1 MELKIIVPTH
11 IWEFEPIQRMWFTN
25 LEDSILLF
33 NCLDEIDYIKDGK
46 GFGDIDIELIHEQGE
61 APSGRNV
68 RQKYTNI
75 YADKDVWVHW
85 LDNDNL
91 IQVSVIEKLM
101 EITSMP
107 KIIMFGQIWH
117 TNGIKRLNAHPE
129 NCLPARCDI
138 AQLFVHGSF
147 LKDMVWSADYEN
159 DGQFIAELHKRY
171 PNDFV
176 FVNDVNVWYNAL
188 KPYST
193 LYNGQII
200 TIA

>member
-1 MELKIIVPTH
+1 MKLKIVVPTH
-11 IWEFEPIQRMWFTN
+11 IWEFEPIQRQWFDIWCN
-25 LEDSILLF
+25 KGYNI
-33 NCLDEIDYIKDGK
+33 EI
-46 GFGDIDIELIHEQGE
+46 IHEQGE

-68 RQKYTNI
+68 RQKFTEIFAGQDFYL
-75 YADKDVWVHW
+75 HW
-85 LDNDNL
+85 LDIDNL
-91 IQVSVIEKLM
+91 VPYDVIDWLLYKPYDE
-101 EITSMP
+101 P
-107 KIIMFGQIWH
+107 KIYMFDQIWH
-117 TNGIKRLNAHPE
+117 TNGIKRLNAKAE

-159 DGQFIAELHKRY
+159 DGQFIAELHRRH

-176 FVNDVNVWYNAL
+176 FVNHLNVWYNAL
-188 KPYST
+188 RPHSQ

>member
-1 MELKIIVPTH
+1 MKLKIVCPTH
-11 IWEFEPIQRMWFTN
+11 IWEFVPI
-25 LEDSILLF
+25 LENWHSLLHW
-33 NCLDEIDYIKDGK
+33 NDETFPYEMI
-46 GFGDIDIELIHEQGE
+46 FEQGE

-68 RQKYTNI
+68 RQKYT
-75 YADKDVWVHW
+75 DKFAGEDCYVHF
-85 LDNDNL
+85 LDCDNL
-91 IQVSVIEKLM
+91 LSIDVIKYLKS
-101 EITSMP
+101 TNDPSKP
-107 KIIMFGQIWH
+107 KIFMFSQIWH
-117 TNGIKRLNAHPE
+117 AQGIKRLNAKAE

-147 LKDMVWSADYEN
+147 LKDMVWSGDYEN

-188 KPYST
+188 RPNSQ

>member
-33 NCLDEIDYIKDGK
+33 NHLDKIDYIKDGK
-46 GFGDIDIELIHEQGE
+46 GFGHIDIELIHEQGE

-117 TNGIKRLNAHPE
+117 TKGIKRLNAHPE

-159 DGQFIAELHKRY
+159 DGQFIKKLHEKY
-171 PNDFV
+171 EKDFI

-188 KPYST
+188 RPNST

>member
-1 MELKIIVPTH
+1 MELKILVPTH
-11 IWEFEPIQRMWFTN
+11 IWEFEPIQKEW
-25 LEDSILLF
+25 F
-33 NCLDEIDYIKDGK
+33 NCWKEFGLSVEI
-46 GFGDIDIELIHEQGE
+46 IHEQGE

-68 RQKYTNI
+68 RQKFTEIFANEDCY
-75 YADKDVWVHW
+75 VHF

-91 IQVSVIEKLM
+91 IPFNLLDILDKKFTEYFISKQ
-101 EITSMP
+101 P
-107 KIIMFGQIWH
+107 KIYMFDQIWH
-117 TNGIKRLNAHPE
+117 ANGIKRLNAHPE

-171 PNDFV
+171 PNDFI

-188 KPYST
+188 KPHST

>member
-11 IWEFEPIQRMWFTN
+11 IWEFVPIQQRWLRM
-25 LEDSILLF
+25 LF
-33 NCLDEIDYIKDGK
+33 NMTDDVFDKNYLYV
-46 GFGDIDIELIHEQGE
+46 IHAQGE

-68 RQKYTNI
+68 RQKYTEMYSSENC
-75 YADKDVWVHW
+75 YVHF

-91 IQVSVIEKLM
+91 IPIEVFQELAYLFREFKD
-101 EITSMP
+101 EP
-107 KIIMFGQIWH
+107 KIFMFSQIWH
-117 TNGIKRLNAHPE
+117 TNGIKRLNAKPE
-129 NCLPARCDI
+129 NCVPARCDI

-159 DGQFIAELHKRY
+159 DGQFINKLFEKY
-171 PNDFV
+171 EKDFI
-176 FVNDVNVWYNAL
+176 FINDVNVWYNAL
-188 KPYST
+188 KPHST

>member
-1 MELKIIVPTH
+1 MELKIVIPTH
-11 IWEFEPIQRMWFTN
+11 IWEFEPIQRVWFAMF
-25 LEDSILLF
+25 DDAKF
-33 NCLDEIDYIKDGK
+33 CKYM
-46 GFGDIDIELIHEQGE
+46 DIEVIHEQGE
-61 APSGRNV
+61 APSGKNI
-68 RQKYTNI
+68 RQKYTDL
-75 YADKDVWVHW
+75 YAGDDVYLHW

-91 IQVSVIEKLM
+91 IPPYVLEELYSRVKA
-101 EITSMP
+101 SKP
-107 KIIMFGQIWH
+107 KIFVFGQIWH
-117 TNGIKRLNAHPE
+117 TQGIKRLNAAPE
-129 NCLPARCDI
+129 NCVPARCDI

-171 PNDFV
+171 PNDFI

-188 KPYST
+188 KPNST

>member
-11 IWEFEPIQRMWFTN
+11 IWEFEPIQRIWFE
-25 LEDSILLF
+25 L
-33 NCLDEIDYIKDGK
+33 IKDVNY
-46 GFGDIDIELIHEQGE
+46 FRRIEVIHEQGE

-68 RQKYTNI
+68 RQKYTDV
-75 YADKDVWVHW
+75 YAGSDCYVHF

-91 IQVSVIEKLM
+91 IPTKVFQFLSNYSK
-101 EITSMP
+101 P
-107 KIIMFGQIWH
+107 KIFMFGQIWH
-117 TNGIKRLNAHPE
+117 ANGIKRLNAHPD

-147 LKDMVWSADYEN
+147 LKDMVWSSDYEN
-159 DGQFIAELHKRY
+159 DGQFINKLFEKY
-171 PNDFV
+171 EKDFI

-188 KPYST
+188 RPHST

>member
-11 IWEFEPIQRMWFTN
+11 IWEFEPIQKYWFET
-25 LEDSILLF
+25 F
-33 NCLDEIDYIKDGK
+33 NDFGLRNEI
-46 GFGDIDIELIHEQGE
+46 IHEQGE

-68 RQKYTNI
+68 RQKYTDLLQGFDC
-75 YADKDVWVHW
+75 YVHF
-85 LDNDNL
+85 LDIDNL
-91 IQVSVIEKLM
+91 IPYDVMQTFEEETRFEK
-101 EITSMP
+101 P
-107 KIIMFGQIWH
+107 KIYMFDQIWH
-117 TNGIKRLNAHPE
+117 TNGIKRLNAKPE
-129 NCLPARCDI
+129 NCVPSRCDI

-159 DGQFIAELHKRY
+159 DGQFIAELYRRY

-176 FVNDVNVWYNAL
+176 FINDVNVWYNAL
-188 KPYST
+188 KPNST

>member
-1 MELKIIVPTH
+1 MELKIVVPTH
-11 IWEFEPIQRMWFTN
+11 IWEFKEII
-25 LEDSILLF
+25 EDWCFSYSSDWNSDFFL
-33 NCLDEIDYIKDGK
+33 NCETI
-46 GFGDIDIELIHEQGE
+46 FEQGE

-68 RQKYTNI
+68 RQKYTEHFSGQNV
-75 YADKDVWVHW
+75 YVHF
-85 LDNDNL
+85 LDIDNL
-91 IQVSVIEKLM
+91 ISPKALFWLEQYLQFIE
-101 EITSMP
+101 P

-117 TNGIKRLNAHPE
+117 TNGIKRLNAKAE

-159 DGQFIAELHKRY
+159 DGQFIAELHRRY

-188 KPYST
+188 RPHSQ

>member
-1 MELKIIVPTH
+1 MELKIICPTH
-11 IWEFEPIQRMWFTN
+11 IWEFEPIQKEWFAMF
-25 LEDSILLF
+25 DDAMF
-33 NCLDEIDYIKDGK
+33 CKHMDIKV
-46 GFGDIDIELIHEQGE
+46 IHEQGE

-68 RQKYTNI
+68 RQKYTAS
-75 YADKDVWVHW
+75 YAGENVYLHW

-91 IQVSVIEKLM
+91 IPPYVLSELYARVNIHKH
-101 EITSMP
+101 
-107 KIIMFGQIWH
+107 KIFMFGQIWH
-117 TNGIKRLNAHPE
+117 ANGIKRLNAAPD

-159 DGQFIAELHKRY
+159 DGQFIQELYRRY

-176 FVNDVNVWYNAL
+176 FINDVNVWYNAL
-188 KPYST
+188 KPNST

>member
-1 MELKIIVPTH
+1 MISQIGE
-11 IWEFEPIQRMWFTN
+11 
-25 LEDSILLF
+25 
-33 NCLDEIDYIKDGK
+33 
-46 GFGDIDIELIHEQGE
+46 IDIEVIHEQGE

-68 RQKYTNI
+68 RQKYTEI
-75 YADKDVWVHW
+75 FAGQDVYVHF
-85 LDNDNL
+85 LDIDNL
-91 IQVSVIEKLM
+91 IPMEVIAKLFYLA
-101 EITSMP
+101 EEP
-107 KIIMFGQIWH
+107 KIYMFNQIWH
-117 TNGIKRLNAHPE
+117 TDGIKRLNAKAE

-159 DGQFIAELHKRY
+159 DGQFIAELHRRY

-176 FVNDVNVWYNAL
+176 FVNYLNVWYNAL
-188 KPYST
+188 RPHSQ

>member
-11 IWEFEPIQRMWFTN
+11 IWEFVPIIQSWNESAMANSQSNIWLQTIF
-25 LEDSILLF
+25 
-33 NCLDEIDYIKDGK
+33 
-46 GFGDIDIELIHEQGE
+46 EQGE

-68 RQKYTNI
+68 RQEYTNEF
-75 YADKDVWVHW
+75 ASKDCYVHF
-85 LDNDNL
+85 LDCDNL
-91 IQVSVIEKLM
+91 INTDVFDWFMYHYHKFQWE
-101 EITSMP
+101 P
-107 KIIMFGQIWH
+107 KIFMFDQIWH
-117 TNGIKRLNAHPE
+117 ANGIKRLNAKPE
-129 NCLPARCDI
+129 NCVPARCDI

-159 DGQFIAELHKRY
+159 DGQFIQELYRRY

-176 FVNDVNVWYNAL
+176 FINDVNVWYNAL
-188 KPYST
+188 KPHST

>member
-11 IWEFEPIQRMWFTN
+11 IWEFEPVQKEW
-25 LEDSILLF
+25 F
-33 NCLDEIDYIKDGK
+33 NCWEE
-46 GFGDIDIELIHEQGE
+46 FGGSAKVIHEQGE

-68 RQKYTNI
+68 RQKYTDLLAGENC
-75 YADKDVWVHW
+75 YVHF

-91 IQVSVIEKLM
+91 IPYNVLQVLEYKFD
-101 EITSMP
+101 EIFYTKQP
-107 KIIMFGQIWH
+107 KIFMFGQIWH
-117 TNGIKRLNAHPE
+117 SQGIKRLNAKPE
-129 NCLPARCDI
+129 NCIPCKCDI

-159 DGQFIAELHKRY
+159 DGQFIQELYKRY

-176 FVNDVNVWYNAL
+176 FINDVNVWYNCL
-188 KPYST
+188 RPNST

>member
-1 MELKIIVPTH
+1 MKLKIVVPTH
-11 IWEFEPIQRMWFTN
+11 IWEFEPIQRQWFKN
-25 LEDSILLF
+25 LENII
-33 NCLDEIDYIKDGK
+33 N
-46 GFGDIDIELIHEQGE
+46 IELIHEQGE

-68 RQKYTNI
+68 RQKYTEI
-75 YADKDVWVHW
+75 FAGQDVYVHY

-91 IQVSVIEKLM
+91 IPYYILSAFQDVLSQYKNQR
-101 EITSMP
+101 
-107 KIIMFGQIWH
+107 KIYMFGQKWH
-117 TNGIKRLNAHPE
+117 TNDMKRLNAKAE

-159 DGQFIAELHKRY
+159 DGQFIAELHRRY

-176 FVNDVNVWYNAL
+176 FVNHLNVWYNAL
-188 KPYST
+188 RPHSQ

>member
-1 MELKIIVPTH
+1 MELKIVVPTH
-11 IWEFEPIQRMWFTN
+11 IWEFEPIQKEWLQMAVS
-25 LEDSILLF
+25 SIP
-33 NCLDEIDYIKDGK
+33 YINEK
-46 GFGDIDIELIHEQGE
+46 FYIDIIHEQGE

-68 RQKYTNI
+68 RQKYTDSLAGQDC
-75 YADKDVWVHW
+75 YVHF

-91 IQVSVIEKLM
+91 IPFDVLFAFDDLLNDYKE
-101 EITSMP
+101 EP
-107 KIIMFGQIWH
+107 KIFMFGQIWH
-117 TNGIKRLNAHPE
+117 TNGVKRLNATPE

-159 DGQFIAELHKRY
+159 DGQFIAELHRRY

-188 KPYST
+188 RPHSQ

>member
-1 MELKIIVPTH
+1 MELKIIIPTH
-11 IWEFEPIQRMWFTN
+11 IWEFEPIQKEW
-25 LEDSILLF
+25 F
-33 NCLDEIDYIKDGK
+33 NCWKEFGLSVEI
-46 GFGDIDIELIHEQGE
+46 IHEQGE

-68 RQKYTNI
+68 RQKFTEIFANEDCY
-75 YADKDVWVHW
+75 VHF

-91 IQVSVIEKLM
+91 IPFNLLDILDKKFTEYFISKQ
-101 EITSMP
+101 P
-107 KIIMFGQIWH
+107 KIYMFDQIWH
-117 TNGIKRLNAHPE
+117 TNGIKRLNAKAE

-147 LKDMVWSADYEN
+147 LKNMVWSADYEN

-171 PNDFV
+171 PNDFI

-188 KPYST
+188 KPHST